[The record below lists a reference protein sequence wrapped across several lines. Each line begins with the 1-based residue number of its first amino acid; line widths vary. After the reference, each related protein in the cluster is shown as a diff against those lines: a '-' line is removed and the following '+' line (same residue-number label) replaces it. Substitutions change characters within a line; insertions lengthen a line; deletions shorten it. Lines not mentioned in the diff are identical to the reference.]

1 MKTLRILILL
11 TIISLQASATGYVH
25 NMFVAHKKLQS
36 GKECVTEKAVAR
48 KAKPVLKAKAPVHVK
63 HAGVIK
69 NKSASM
75 QASEIMTLNARILE
89 EGPAAFFESESEESE
104 GESMVTKLVSA
115 VRCVIFTF
123 IPKLGH
129 S

>member
-11 TIISLQASATGYVH
+11 VIISLQASATGYVH
-25 NMFVAHKKLQS
+25 NMFVAHRKLQS
-36 GKECVTEKAVAR
+36 GKECVTERAIAR
-48 KAKPVLKAKAPVHVK
+48 KAKPVMKAAKAPVHVK

-69 NKSASM
+69 SASM
-75 QASEIMTLNARILE
+75 PGSEIMTLNARILE

-115 VRCVIFTF
+115 VRCVIYTF
-123 IPKLGH
+123 IPKLGN